1 MVLTPV
7 RACLETFGRIWTI
20 RRPEN
25 TKAPG
30 ATGAR
35 VLHTRNGA
43 ERMLESLLNHN
54 DEEAADAAAALVA
67 DWPPLTQAQRDR
79 LRMVFASRR
88 TTEERRAA

>member
-1 MVLTPV
+1 M
-7 RACLETFGRIWTI
+7 LET
-20 RRPEN
+20 PL
-25 TKAPG
+25 K
-30 ATGAR
+30 
-35 VLHTRNGA
+35 
-43 ERMLESLLNHN
+43 HN